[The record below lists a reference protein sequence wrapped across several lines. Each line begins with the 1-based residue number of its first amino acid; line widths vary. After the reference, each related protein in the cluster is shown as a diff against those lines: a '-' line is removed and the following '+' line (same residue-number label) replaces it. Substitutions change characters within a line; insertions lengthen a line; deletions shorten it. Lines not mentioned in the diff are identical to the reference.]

1 MNISIQTQ
9 EQNLT
14 KLSIHSGTARNMTF
28 EAWMKEDKFKE
39 QVSLPFKKYLKEA
52 FHKHCLLRR
61 QYHYLL
67 STADN
72 SPSRKAMACMQAPSK
87 ANSDTALTSS
97 AEGSI
102 STNHGTGSSQS
113 IADLPLCHSANEDE
127 DENPTSTGV
136 TSHGQRMPNP
146 DDMEYIPRN
155 EEEVEIGAAD
165 TSRSKST
172 RISEQLKLA
181 KLTQE
186 AM

>member
-1 MNISIQTQ
+1 
-9 EQNLT
+9 
-14 KLSIHSGTARNMTF
+14 MTF

-39 QVSLPFKKYLKEA
+39 QVSLPFEKFLKEA
-52 FHKHCLLRR
+52 FREHCLLRR

-72 SPSRKAMACMQAPSK
+72 CPTRKAMARVQAPSK
-87 ANSDTALTSS
+87 ADNNTALTSS
-97 AEGSI
+97 AEGSV
-102 STNHGTGSSQS
+102 STNHGTASSQS
-113 IADLPLCHSANEDE
+113 IADLPLRHSANENE

-136 TSHGQRMPNP
+136 TSHRRRTPNP
-146 DDMEYIPRN
+146 DDTEYIPRN
-155 EEEVEIGAAD
+155 EEVEIGAAD

-172 RISEQLKLA
+172 RISEQSQRA